1 MKLSTE
7 TISVLKNFSTI
18 NANLMVKTGSSLSTM
33 SAMKNIIAKA
43 DVTEEFPSD
52 FAIYD
57 LNEFLSALSLFGK
70 PDLEF
75 NNDFVIITE
84 EGTSKSLK
92 YWFSDP
98 SVVTTPSKEIS
109 MPSTELTFSLSS
121 DTLNEITKAAAVIGV
136 PDMALAGGK
145 LMVTDKKNTT
155 ANAYETMID
164 SIDDN
169 DGADADYKFWFKVE
183 NLKLI
188 PGSYDV
194 EVSSKKISHFTNTKL
209 GVQYWIALEPESVYT
224 ASEPAAVNND

>member
-1 MKLSTE
+1 MKLTTE

-18 NANLMVKTGSSLSTM
+18 NANLMVKAGSSLSTM
-33 SAMKNIIAKA
+33 SAMKNIVAKA

-75 NNDFVIITE
+75 NDDFVIITE

-109 MPSTELTFSLSS
+109 MPSTELTFNLSS
-121 DTLNEITKAAAVIGV
+121 DTLNEITKAAAVIGA
-136 PDMALAGGK
+136 PDMALTDGK
-145 LMVTDKKNTT
+145 LMVTDKKNST
-155 ANAYETMID
+155 ANAYETSLD
-164 SIDDN
+164 VGDV
-169 DGADADYKFWFKVE
+169 DAEYQFWFKVE
-183 NLKLI
+183 NLKVM
-188 PGSYDV
+188 PGAYDV

-209 GVQYWIALEPESVYT
+209 GVQYWIALEPESSY
-224 ASEPAAVNND
+224 ND